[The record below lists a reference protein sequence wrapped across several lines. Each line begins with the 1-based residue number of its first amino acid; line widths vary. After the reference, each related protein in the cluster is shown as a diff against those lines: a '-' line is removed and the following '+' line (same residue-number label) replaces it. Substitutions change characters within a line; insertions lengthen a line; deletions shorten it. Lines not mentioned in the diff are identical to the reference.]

1 VSDILS
7 EAADAVNERQ
17 GRYGTPADNMERI
30 AALWTAYL
38 EGRGLLDLERTDGV
52 TATDCA
58 LMQALV
64 KIARL
69 EHGYHH
75 DSVVDL
81 AGYAACAAQINEVE
95 TYSSTEDRREAR
107 NETPAR
113 CPWRTGLGHCVLSA
127 LHPGDHVGERSGVSN
142 ETPSGSE
149 TSAQTNEADK
159 PVVSSGPCVQ
169 SPWNHAGPC
178 RNAAGHPLG
187 MQP

>member
-81 AGYAACAAQINEVE
+81 AGYAACAAQINETGPE
-95 TYSSTEDRREAR
+95 PRG
-107 NETPAR
+107 
-113 CPWRTGLGHCVLSA
+113 PWGSCGFEWSDGRGVWFSCFKGPRHS
-127 LHPGDHVGERSGVSN
+127 GDHTWAN
-142 ETPSGSE
+142 D
-149 TSAQTNEADK
+149 Q
-159 PVVSSGPCVQ
+159 
-169 SPWNHAGPC
+169 
-178 RNAAGHPLG
+178 GHPENYPNDADVDG
-187 MQP
+187 

>member
-1 VSDILS
+1 MSDILS

-81 AGYAACAAQINEVE
+81 AGYAACAAQINEGVDE
-95 TYSSTEDRREAR
+95 THSDS
-107 NETPAR
+107 ETIKA
-113 CPWRTGLGHCVLSA
+113 CG
-127 LHPGDHVGERSGVSN
+127 SGVTYLNNDYYCNIEDGHRGNHQNWKFETLMHTWSSN
-142 ETPSGSE
+142 G
-149 TSAQTNEADK
+149 
-159 PVVSSGPCVQ
+159 
-169 SPWNHAGPC
+169 
-178 RNAAGHPLG
+178 
-187 MQP
+187 